1 MSEPLLWPLDLSD
14 SNRLQSLRNL
24 KHALIG
30 NDKQA
35 YFDRGVIEVV
45 VPLLKSGELSE
56 VYESLVIL
64 NSVLIDLPASV
75 DVFSVYQTELRQR
88 IEAILG

>member
-1 MSEPLLWPLDLSD
+1 MGEDLLWPLDLSD
-14 SNRLQSLRNL
+14 SARLQSLRNL

-35 YFDRGVIEVV
+35 YFDRGAIEVV
-45 VPLLKSGELSE
+45 VPLLKSGDLNE

-64 NSVLIDLPASV
+64 NSFLIDLPASV
-75 DVFSVYQTELRQR
+75 DVFCVYQADLRT
-88 IEAILG
+88 